1 METAEKDPS
10 DEYGGG
16 GTGQRCV
23 GPALSSGT
31 MAAVA
36 RRTRAASFVG
46 GGDGAWWLTGQ
57 TAKRGRG
64 GVREVGATWAVGLIR
79 RELQERRDLRG
90 RCGAIG
96 CNSSGGF
103 R

>member
-1 METAEKDPS
+1 MRRPGPEQRND
-10 DEYGGG
+10 GGG
-16 GTGQRCV
+16 GETDPRRKLRGGRRRR
-23 GPALSSGT
+23 
-31 MAAVA
+31 MVA
-36 RRTRAASFVG
+36 DGSDGEERARWGEG
-46 GGDGAWWLTGQ
+46 GGSD
-57 TAKRGRG
+57 
-64 GVREVGATWAVGLIR
+64 VAVGLIR